1 MPDNALTISP
11 ISGLPEINPGD
22 DLAALIA
29 AARPDLADGDIVVV
43 TQKVVS
49 KAENR
54 LVHTPTDA
62 DGREAARQAAID
74 GESVREVARRGR
86 TRITVTRHGF
96 VLASAGVD
104 ASNVPGDVLALLPV
118 DSDASAR
125 RLREGLADR
134 LGIDVA
140 VIVSDTFGRPWRVGL
155 TDVAIGVAGMQALR
169 SFIGQQ
175 DAFGNPLEMTEVA
188 DADEVAA
195 AAELVMG
202 KLDGVPAAVV
212 RGLPYQPEVTGRT
225 GIGPLLRAPAEDM
238 FRLGTAEALAAG
250 QAGAAAARRT
260 IRRFTGDPVPD
271 EALDRAVAAALTAPA
286 PHHTVPWRF
295 VLVDDPATRDR
306 LLDAMAQAW
315 AADLAA
321 DGFAPDAIERRLRRG
336 DVLRAAPRLIV
347 PCLVPDGAHDY
358 PDERRSG
365 AERDM
370 FLVSAGAGVQN
381 LLVALAAEGLGSC
394 WVSSTLFC
402 GPVVRDALEL
412 PVDWQP
418 MGAVGVGHPA
428 EQPPDRAPRPTADYL
443 IRR

>member
-1 MPDNALTISP
+1 MHVSP
-11 ISGLPEINPGD
+11 VLDLPEIQPGD

-54 LVHTPTDA
+54 LVATPTDP
-62 DGREAARQAAID
+62 DGREVARQAAID
-74 GESVREVARRGR
+74 AESVREVARRGR

-104 ASNVPGDVLALLPV
+104 ASNVPGDLLALLPL
-118 DSDASAR
+118 DSDASAAR
-125 RLREGLADR
+125 IRAALATR

-155 TDVAIGVAGMQALR
+155 TDVAIGVAGMSALR

-212 RGLPYQPEVTGRT
+212 RGLPYQPEVAGRT
-225 GIGPLLRAPAEDM
+225 GIGPLLRDASEDM

-250 QAGAAAARRT
+250 RAGAAAARRT
-260 IRRFTGDPVPD
+260 IRRFTDDPVPD
-271 EALDRAVAAALTAPA
+271 DALDRAVAAALTAPA
-286 PHHTVPWRF
+286 PHHTTPWRF
-295 VLVDDPATRDR
+295 VLVDGEAARTR
-306 LLDAMAQAW
+306 LLDAMAAAW
-315 AADLAA
+315 AEDLAA
-321 DGFAPDAIERRLRRG
+321 DGFAPDSIERRLRRG
-336 DVLRAAPRLIV
+336 DVLRSAPRLIV
-347 PCLVPDGAHDY
+347 PCLVMDGAHDY

-402 GPVVRDALEL
+402 APVVRSALEL
-412 PVDWQP
+412 PEGWQP
-418 MGAVGVGHPA
+418 MGSVAVGVPA
-428 EQPPDRAPRPTADYL
+428 EEPKARGARSTAEFL
-443 IRR
+443 LRR